1 MPLVKRHKVTE
12 LFTKDE
18 VTRAMTLF
26 LECKQTKQNFNSRCA
41 NEVVEPALSRV
52 NGQTDCD
59 CSPSSLVYRLEMHLK
74 SIRGEKFVIR
84 H

>member
-18 VTRAMTLF
+18 VKRAMALF
-26 LECKQTKQNFNSRCA
+26 LECKDTKENFNTRCT

-52 NGQTDCD
+52 NAQTVCD
-59 CSPSSLVYRLEMHLK
+59 YSPSSLVYRLEMHLK

>member
-1 MPLVKRHKVTE
+1 MPLVKRRKVTE

-18 VTRAMTLF
+18 VKRAMTLF
-26 LECKQTKQNFNSRCA
+26 LECKKTKESFNTRCT

-52 NGQTDCD
+52 NAQPDCD
-59 CSPSSLVYRLEMHLK
+59 YSPSSLVYRLEMHLK
-74 SIRGEKFVIR
+74 SMRGERFIIR